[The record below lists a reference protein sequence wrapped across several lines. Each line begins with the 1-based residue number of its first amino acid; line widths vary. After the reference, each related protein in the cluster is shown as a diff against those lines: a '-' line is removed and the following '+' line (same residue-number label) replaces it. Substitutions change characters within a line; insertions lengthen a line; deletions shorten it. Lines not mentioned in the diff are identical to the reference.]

1 MTGANMM
8 PLRAPH
14 PQQMMM
20 PPQPFFM
27 APQPPQMMAFGNIA
41 PPPNMHGM
49 GPKPPMDMGEPPS
62 KRMRGEESL
71 IPESEFMAR
80 HHSPVTFK
88 VVVPNMADKPGKS
101 SWITVLFL
109 KLHRAGIV
117 GKKVI

>member
-1 MTGANMM
+1 MPQMTGANMM

-20 PPQPFFM
+20 PPQQFFM
-27 APQPPQMMAFGNIA
+27 APQPPQMMAFGNIQ
-41 PPPNMHGM
+41 PPHNMHQPPHGM
-49 GPKPPMDMGEPPS
+49 APKPPMDMGEPPS

-88 VVVPNMADKPGKS
+88 VAVPNMSDKPGNSRFKS
-101 SWITVLFL
+101 LNLQSN
-109 KLHRAGIV
+109 
-117 GKKVI
+117 

>member
-1 MTGANMM
+1 
-8 PLRAPH
+8 
-14 PQQMMM
+14 
-20 PPQPFFM
+20 
-27 APQPPQMMAFGNIA
+27 MMAFGNIA

-101 SWITVLFL
+101 SWITVLFTEQEL
-109 KLHRAGIV
+109 SEKSNIIYNSCKQHL
-117 GKKVI
+117 